1 MRVVSCS
8 RINSIWSSASS
19 TVRYESAAAIFLTK
33 RPMSLIHSAQIAVV
47 WHCGVLGSALLTA
60 SLVMRCMAAKW
71 STSPSPVSLVLWAPF
86 ASDTEGV
93 GPKDAAC
100 LQEFEAAGA
109 DDEGVSS
116 VSYNNPI
123 GSNNAYHWIRTYRG
137 WPFICLLRLKLLCL
151 NPSMS
156 SPSPSSAPSAPLPPS
171 TSHAID
177 KSHLGMWGASSPIA
191 CQPLTK
197 GKISS

>member
-1 MRVVSCS
+1 MNKFCVEFSI
-8 RINSIWSSASS
+8 INSEVRVCGSNILNKEAHEFDPLSTNSSGMALWSAGFSTTHSIIAREVHGCKVKHITQSS
-19 TVRYESAAAIFLTK
+19 EPCLVSPLCLRYW
-33 RPMSLIHSAQIAVV
+33 R
-47 WHCGVLGSALLTA
+47 
-60 SLVMRCMAAKW
+60 
-71 STSPSPVSLVLWAPF
+71 
-86 ASDTEGV
+86 V
-93 GPKDAAC
+93 GAKDAAC

-123 GSNNAYHWIRTYRG
+123 RSNNAYHWIRTYWG
-137 WPFICLLRLKLLCL
+137 WPFICILRLKLLCL
-151 NPSMS
+151 NPSIS

-177 KSHLGMWGASSPIA
+177 KSRLGMWGVSSPIA
-191 CQPLTK
+191 CQSSTK